1 MECKNLKR
9 VLTNNFIYQNAFS
22 IASRGAIMKKYIIGF
37 SVLLVVALFL
47 AGCAQKTTVYPP
59 QGQAPATQGQPQAP
73 EAAPA
78 TAPAAMPSQNLTGPT
93 STPGASEG
101 SILEVSNCESTY
113 GIGWVPNSC
122 LYSGGSFQ
130 ITLKAVGKSGIS
142 GIAFYV
148 TGVNGVISKLKDST
162 DVSYLGTQPY
172 SFSIADLEAKV
183 GGTIQS
189 ITAMPLKDVNGME
202 NACFNQRL
210 LVIKAETC
218 RS

>member
-1 MECKNLKR
+1 
-9 VLTNNFIYQNAFS
+9 
-22 IASRGAIMKKYIIGF
+22 MKKYVIAF

-73 EAAPA
+73 AA
-78 TAPAAMPSQNLTGPT
+78 APAAMPSQNLTGST
-93 STPGASEG
+93 STPGVSES

-122 LYSGGSFQ
+122 TYSGGSFQ
-130 ITLKAVGKSGIS
+130 IILKAVGKSGIS

-148 TGVNGVISKLKDST
+148 TGVNGVTSKLKDST
-162 DVSYLGTQPY
+162 DVPYLGTQPY

-183 GGTIQS
+183 GGIIQS
-189 ITAMPLKDVNGME
+189 IVAMPLKDVNGVE

-210 LVIKAETC
+210 LVIKAEAC